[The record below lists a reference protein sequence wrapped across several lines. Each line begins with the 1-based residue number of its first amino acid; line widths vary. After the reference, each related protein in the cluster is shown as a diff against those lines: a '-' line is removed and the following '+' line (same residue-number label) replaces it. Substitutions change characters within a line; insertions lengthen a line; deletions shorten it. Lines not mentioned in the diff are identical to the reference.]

1 VYIETEQS
9 ARSAPGLDE
18 ESRAMILH
26 IAQFTWK
33 PEVTD
38 ADVEALTSALME
50 MAAQIPEIRSYRA
63 APNLRVRPSATDYAC
78 AAIVESADDL
88 AAYLDHPLHKAVY
101 DRHLGRMV
109 AERTA
114 AQLPIESGSLA

>member
-1 VYIETEQS
+1 MAEQS
-9 ARSAPGLDE
+9 VRPRHLDE
-18 ESRAMILH
+18 ESTTMILH

-33 PEVTD
+33 PEVTA
-38 ADVEALTSALME
+38 ADVDALTAALEE
-50 MAAQIPEIRSYRA
+50 MAAQIPQLLSYRA

-78 AAIVESADDL
+78 AGIVADADDL

-101 DRHLGRMV
+101 EQHLGRMV

-114 AQLPIESGSLA
+114 AQLPIASGSFA